1 MTIHPRFKHRLRSAT
16 VAAYE
21 ACDECGRP
29 RIVLAEDD
37 AEMRA
42 LLVTALLQDEYEVIE
57 VRDGAELLRYL
68 ASECLRTLTG
78 PPIDLVISDLRM
90 PGRSGLEVL
99 ARLRYSD
106 WATPFILTTAFGDP
120 ETHAEA
126 RRLGAAAVFD
136 KPFDIDDLRT
146 VVCNLVA

>member
-1 MTIHPRFKHRLRSAT
+1 MSIPARFNRRNETAPT
-16 VAAYE
+16 RGYE
-21 ACDECGRP
+21 AADDGYRP
-29 RIVLAEDD
+29 RILLAEDD
-37 AEMRA
+37 DDMRRMLVSA
-42 LLVTALLQDEYEVIE
+42 LRKDAYEVIE
-57 VRDGAELLRYL
+57 ARDGAELARLL
-68 ASECLRTLTG
+68 AAESVRSVEG

-99 ARLRYSD
+99 GRMRRSD
-106 WATPFILTTAFGDP
+106 WATPFILTTAFGDS

-136 KPFDIDDLRT
+136 KPFDLDDLRT